1 VTPQEDDDGENDDGE
16 NDDGDKN
23 DDDDIGDDAAK
34 GARRGPRSKAG
45 GAATKKAPLA
55 RDTGKKKGDKRK

>member
-23 DDDDIGDDAAK
+23 DDDAAK